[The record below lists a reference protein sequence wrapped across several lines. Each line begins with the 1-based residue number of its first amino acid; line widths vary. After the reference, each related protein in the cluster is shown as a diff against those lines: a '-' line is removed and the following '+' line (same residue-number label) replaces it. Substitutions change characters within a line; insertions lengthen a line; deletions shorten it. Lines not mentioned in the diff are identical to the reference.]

1 MTFGA
6 ILVGEILDVGDSLGF
21 KRSLIDVTN
30 HDSPGGYEEHIPSA
44 VIRSDEFALRCNSVI
59 SNTGQAA
66 IKSAWKAKT
75 IEPLVITCP
84 DGYYVSGSV
93 YVTGYKVIAEMEEQ
107 LIFECTLKWTGEV
120 TDGEDG
126 SKNLSSLAIT
136 TATLYPAFAAGTYD
150 YAATSVADTCTV
162 TAEFESGTAR
172 LYRAGVFVQE
182 LTTATPS
189 GTISLG
195 ADGDLTN
202 LAIVVQ
208 EVGKGPKTYNVKV
221 ANAAT

>member
-1 MTFGA
+1 
-6 ILVGEILDVGDSLGF
+6 
-21 KRSLIDVTN
+21 
-30 HDSPGGYEEHIPSA
+30 
-44 VIRSDEFALRCNSVI
+44 
-59 SNTGQAA
+59 
-66 IKSAWKAKT
+66 
-75 IEPLVITCP
+75 
-84 DGYYVSGSV
+84 
-93 YVTGYKVIAEMEEQ
+93 
-107 LIFECTLKWTGEV
+107 
-120 TDGEDG
+120 
-126 SKNLSSLAIT
+126 
-136 TATLYPAFAAGTYD
+136 
-150 YAATSVADTCTV
+150 V